1 MLITLDYEYYRD
13 LRSIDEFEVATI
25 VVRGDKLQ
33 LTVDDVVSGDSLVYD
48 GLRSVLICD
57 V

>member
-1 MLITLDYEYYRD
+1 MLITLDYEFYRD
-13 LRSIDEFEVATI
+13 LRKLDECEVATI
-25 VVRGDKLQ
+25 VVREDKLQ
-33 LTVDDVVSGDSLVYD
+33 LTVDDVISGDSLVYD

>member
-1 MLITLDYEYYRD
+1 MLITLDYEFYRD
-13 LRSIDEFEVATI
+13 LRKLDEYEVATI
-25 VVRGDKLQ
+25 VVRGNKLQ
-33 LTVDDVVSGDSLVYD
+33 LTVDDVISGDSLVYD

>member
-1 MLITLDYEYYRD
+1 MLITLDYEFYRD
-13 LRSIDEFEVATI
+13 LRKLDECEVATI
-25 VVRGDKLQ
+25 VVRDDKLQ

-48 GLRSVLICD
+48 GLLSVLICD